1 MICKH
6 CGKSIPNT
14 AQECPY
20 CGKQTKGSFEEFNTV
35 IGIGRSIAIIGA
47 LLILTSAFVPMW
59 SGSFLGINFS
69 VAMDS
74 IQRAILIVSSIVG
87 ILAMLIPSLTLLYPV
102 AAIAI
107 GCASAKTLVNAWE
120 LFMEMNRVRYPING
134 PSLFSA
140 NFSPVFLVG
149 FLIMTVMA
157 VTIVMK
163 RVFSKQKNDIKNKK
177 G

>member
-1 MICKH
+1 MICKQ

-47 LLILTSAFVPMW
+47 LLILTSAFVPLW
-59 SGSFLGINFS
+59 HGNILGINFS
-69 VAMDS
+69 VAMDP
-74 IQRAILIVSSIVG
+74 IQRGILVVSSTAG
-87 ILAMLIPSLTLLYPV
+87 ILAMLIPAITMLYPV

-107 GCASAKTLVNAWE
+107 GCASARTLVNAWE
-120 LFMEMNRVRYPING
+120 LLMEMNRVRYPING

-140 NFSPVFLVG
+140 NFSPVFMAG
-149 FLIMTVMA
+149 FLIMAVMSVMIVVKKA
-157 VTIVMK
+157 V
-163 RVFSKQKNDIKNKK
+163 SK
-177 G
+177 